1 MKPTTIASLQK
12 CKQDKKRFATITAY
26 DYSFAKLFADEGIN
40 VMLVGDSLGMT
51 VQGHDSTLPVTVADI
66 AYHTAA
72 VRRGAPNCLLLAD
85 LPFMAYATPEQA
97 FENAA
102 TVMRAGANMVKIE
115 GGEWLVETVQML
127 TERAVPV
134 CGHLGLTPQSVN
146 IFGGYK
152 VQGRGDE
159 AGDRLLSDA
168 LALEAAGAQLL
179 VLECVPVELAK
190 RITEALAIPVIGIGA
205 GNVTDG
211 QILVMHDAFGITGGH
226 IPKFAKNF
234 LAETGDIRAA
244 VRQYMAEV
252 ESGVYPGEEHSF
264 PLRSDVVLIIETL
277 PLLRQQIR
285 RLRMEGK
292 RVALVPTM
300 GNLHDG
306 HMKLVDEAKARADV
320 VVVSIFVNPMQFDR
334 PEDLARYPRTLQE
347 DCEKLNKRKVDLVF
361 APSVKEIY
369 PNGTETHTYV
379 DVPGLSTM
387 LEGASRPG
395 HFRGVS
401 TIVSKLFNLVQPD
414 IACFGEKDFQQL
426 ALIRKMVA
434 DMGFD
439 IEIVGVPIMRAK
451 DGLALSSRNGYL
463 TAEQRKIA
471 PGLYKV
477 LSSIA
482 DKLQAGERDL
492 DEIIAIAGQEL
503 NEKGFRSDDIQIRD
517 ADTLLEISENSK
529 RAVILVAA
537 WLGDARLIDNK
548 LVELA

>member
-1 MKPTTIASLQK
+1 M
-12 CKQDKKRFATITAY
+12 
-26 DYSFAKLFADEGIN
+26 
-40 VMLVGDSLGMT
+40 
-51 VQGHDSTLPVTVADI
+51 
-66 AYHTAA
+66 
-72 VRRGAPNCLLLAD
+72 
-85 LPFMAYATPEQA
+85 
-97 FENAA
+97 
-102 TVMRAGANMVKIE
+102 
-115 GGEWLVETVQML
+115 
-127 TERAVPV
+127 
-134 CGHLGLTPQSVN
+134 
-146 IFGGYK
+146 
-152 VQGRGDE
+152 
-159 AGDRLLSDA
+159 
-168 LALEAAGAQLL
+168 
-179 VLECVPVELAK
+179 
-190 RITEALAIPVIGIGA
+190 
-205 GNVTDG
+205 
-211 QILVMHDAFGITGGH
+211 
-226 IPKFAKNF
+226 
-234 LAETGDIRAA
+234 
-244 VRQYMAEV
+244 
-252 ESGVYPGEEHSF
+252 
-264 PLRSDVVLIIETL
+264 LIIETL

-401 TIVSKLFNLVQPD
+401 TIVSKLFNLVHPD

-492 DEIIAIAGQEL
+492 DEIITIAGQEL
-503 NEKGFRSDDIQIRD
+503 NEKGFRADDIQIRD
-517 ADTLLEISENSK
+517 ADTLLEVSENSK

-548 LVELA
+548 IVELV

>member
-1 MKPTTIASLQK
+1 M
-12 CKQDKKRFATITAY
+12 
-26 DYSFAKLFADEGIN
+26 
-40 VMLVGDSLGMT
+40 
-51 VQGHDSTLPVTVADI
+51 
-66 AYHTAA
+66 
-72 VRRGAPNCLLLAD
+72 
-85 LPFMAYATPEQA
+85 
-97 FENAA
+97 
-102 TVMRAGANMVKIE
+102 
-115 GGEWLVETVQML
+115 
-127 TERAVPV
+127 
-134 CGHLGLTPQSVN
+134 
-146 IFGGYK
+146 
-152 VQGRGDE
+152 
-159 AGDRLLSDA
+159 
-168 LALEAAGAQLL
+168 
-179 VLECVPVELAK
+179 
-190 RITEALAIPVIGIGA
+190 
-205 GNVTDG
+205 
-211 QILVMHDAFGITGGH
+211 
-226 IPKFAKNF
+226 
-234 LAETGDIRAA
+234 
-244 VRQYMAEV
+244 
-252 ESGVYPGEEHSF
+252 
-264 PLRSDVVLIIETL
+264 LIIETL

-387 LEGASRPG
+387 LEGASRQG

-492 DEIIAIAGQEL
+492 DEIITIAGQEL
-503 NEKGFRSDDIQIRD
+503 NEKGFRADDIQIRD
-517 ADTLLEISENSK
+517 ADTLLEVSETSK

-548 LVELA
+548 MVELA

>member
-1 MKPTTIASLQK
+1 M
-12 CKQDKKRFATITAY
+12 
-26 DYSFAKLFADEGIN
+26 
-40 VMLVGDSLGMT
+40 
-51 VQGHDSTLPVTVADI
+51 
-66 AYHTAA
+66 
-72 VRRGAPNCLLLAD
+72 
-85 LPFMAYATPEQA
+85 
-97 FENAA
+97 
-102 TVMRAGANMVKIE
+102 
-115 GGEWLVETVQML
+115 
-127 TERAVPV
+127 
-134 CGHLGLTPQSVN
+134 
-146 IFGGYK
+146 
-152 VQGRGDE
+152 
-159 AGDRLLSDA
+159 
-168 LALEAAGAQLL
+168 
-179 VLECVPVELAK
+179 
-190 RITEALAIPVIGIGA
+190 
-205 GNVTDG
+205 
-211 QILVMHDAFGITGGH
+211 
-226 IPKFAKNF
+226 
-234 LAETGDIRAA
+234 
-244 VRQYMAEV
+244 
-252 ESGVYPGEEHSF
+252 
-264 PLRSDVVLIIETL
+264 LIIETL
-277 PLLRQQIR
+277 ALLRQQIR

-503 NEKGFRSDDIQIRD
+503 NEKGFRADDIQIRD
-517 ADTLLEISENSK
+517 ADTLLEVSETSK

-548 LVELA
+548 IVELA

>member
-1 MKPTTIASLQK
+1 M
-12 CKQDKKRFATITAY
+12 
-26 DYSFAKLFADEGIN
+26 
-40 VMLVGDSLGMT
+40 
-51 VQGHDSTLPVTVADI
+51 
-66 AYHTAA
+66 
-72 VRRGAPNCLLLAD
+72 
-85 LPFMAYATPEQA
+85 
-97 FENAA
+97 
-102 TVMRAGANMVKIE
+102 
-115 GGEWLVETVQML
+115 
-127 TERAVPV
+127 
-134 CGHLGLTPQSVN
+134 
-146 IFGGYK
+146 
-152 VQGRGDE
+152 
-159 AGDRLLSDA
+159 
-168 LALEAAGAQLL
+168 
-179 VLECVPVELAK
+179 
-190 RITEALAIPVIGIGA
+190 
-205 GNVTDG
+205 
-211 QILVMHDAFGITGGH
+211 
-226 IPKFAKNF
+226 
-234 LAETGDIRAA
+234 
-244 VRQYMAEV
+244 
-252 ESGVYPGEEHSF
+252 
-264 PLRSDVVLIIETL
+264 LIIETL

-300 GNLHDG
+300 GNLHVG

-503 NEKGFRSDDIQIRD
+503 NEKGFRADDIQIRD
-517 ADTLLEISENSK
+517 ADTLLEVSENSK

-548 LVELA
+548 IVELV

>member
-1 MKPTTIASLQK
+1 M
-12 CKQDKKRFATITAY
+12 
-26 DYSFAKLFADEGIN
+26 
-40 VMLVGDSLGMT
+40 
-51 VQGHDSTLPVTVADI
+51 
-66 AYHTAA
+66 
-72 VRRGAPNCLLLAD
+72 
-85 LPFMAYATPEQA
+85 
-97 FENAA
+97 
-102 TVMRAGANMVKIE
+102 
-115 GGEWLVETVQML
+115 
-127 TERAVPV
+127 
-134 CGHLGLTPQSVN
+134 
-146 IFGGYK
+146 
-152 VQGRGDE
+152 
-159 AGDRLLSDA
+159 
-168 LALEAAGAQLL
+168 
-179 VLECVPVELAK
+179 
-190 RITEALAIPVIGIGA
+190 
-205 GNVTDG
+205 
-211 QILVMHDAFGITGGH
+211 
-226 IPKFAKNF
+226 
-234 LAETGDIRAA
+234 
-244 VRQYMAEV
+244 
-252 ESGVYPGEEHSF
+252 
-264 PLRSDVVLIIETL
+264 LIIETL

-492 DEIIAIAGQEL
+492 DEIITIAGQEL
-503 NEKGFRSDDIQIRD
+503 NEKGFRADDIQIRD
-517 ADTLLEISENSK
+517 ADTLLEVSETSK
-529 RAVILVAA
+529 RVVILVAA

-548 LVELA
+548 MVELA

>member
-1 MKPTTIASLQK
+1 M
-12 CKQDKKRFATITAY
+12 
-26 DYSFAKLFADEGIN
+26 
-40 VMLVGDSLGMT
+40 
-51 VQGHDSTLPVTVADI
+51 
-66 AYHTAA
+66 
-72 VRRGAPNCLLLAD
+72 
-85 LPFMAYATPEQA
+85 
-97 FENAA
+97 
-102 TVMRAGANMVKIE
+102 
-115 GGEWLVETVQML
+115 
-127 TERAVPV
+127 
-134 CGHLGLTPQSVN
+134 
-146 IFGGYK
+146 
-152 VQGRGDE
+152 
-159 AGDRLLSDA
+159 
-168 LALEAAGAQLL
+168 
-179 VLECVPVELAK
+179 
-190 RITEALAIPVIGIGA
+190 
-205 GNVTDG
+205 
-211 QILVMHDAFGITGGH
+211 
-226 IPKFAKNF
+226 
-234 LAETGDIRAA
+234 
-244 VRQYMAEV
+244 
-252 ESGVYPGEEHSF
+252 
-264 PLRSDVVLIIETL
+264 LIIETL

-492 DEIIAIAGQEL
+492 DEIITIAGQQL
-503 NEKGFRSDDIQIRD
+503 NEKGFRADDIQIRD
-517 ADTLLEISENSK
+517 ADTLLEVSENSK

-548 LVELA
+548 IVELV

>member
-1 MKPTTIASLQK
+1 M
-12 CKQDKKRFATITAY
+12 
-26 DYSFAKLFADEGIN
+26 
-40 VMLVGDSLGMT
+40 
-51 VQGHDSTLPVTVADI
+51 
-66 AYHTAA
+66 
-72 VRRGAPNCLLLAD
+72 
-85 LPFMAYATPEQA
+85 
-97 FENAA
+97 
-102 TVMRAGANMVKIE
+102 
-115 GGEWLVETVQML
+115 
-127 TERAVPV
+127 
-134 CGHLGLTPQSVN
+134 
-146 IFGGYK
+146 
-152 VQGRGDE
+152 
-159 AGDRLLSDA
+159 
-168 LALEAAGAQLL
+168 
-179 VLECVPVELAK
+179 
-190 RITEALAIPVIGIGA
+190 
-205 GNVTDG
+205 
-211 QILVMHDAFGITGGH
+211 
-226 IPKFAKNF
+226 
-234 LAETGDIRAA
+234 
-244 VRQYMAEV
+244 
-252 ESGVYPGEEHSF
+252 
-264 PLRSDVVLIIETL
+264 LIIETL

-434 DMGFD
+434 DMGSD

-517 ADTLLEISENSK
+517 ADTLLEVSENSK

>member
-1 MKPTTIASLQK
+1 M
-12 CKQDKKRFATITAY
+12 
-26 DYSFAKLFADEGIN
+26 
-40 VMLVGDSLGMT
+40 
-51 VQGHDSTLPVTVADI
+51 
-66 AYHTAA
+66 
-72 VRRGAPNCLLLAD
+72 
-85 LPFMAYATPEQA
+85 
-97 FENAA
+97 
-102 TVMRAGANMVKIE
+102 
-115 GGEWLVETVQML
+115 
-127 TERAVPV
+127 
-134 CGHLGLTPQSVN
+134 
-146 IFGGYK
+146 
-152 VQGRGDE
+152 
-159 AGDRLLSDA
+159 
-168 LALEAAGAQLL
+168 
-179 VLECVPVELAK
+179 
-190 RITEALAIPVIGIGA
+190 
-205 GNVTDG
+205 
-211 QILVMHDAFGITGGH
+211 
-226 IPKFAKNF
+226 
-234 LAETGDIRAA
+234 
-244 VRQYMAEV
+244 
-252 ESGVYPGEEHSF
+252 
-264 PLRSDVVLIIETL
+264 LIIETL

-492 DEIIAIAGQEL
+492 DEIITIAGQEL
-503 NEKGFRSDDIQIRD
+503 NEKGFRADDIQIRD
-517 ADTLLEISENSK
+517 ADTLLEVSETSK

-537 WLGDARLIDNK
+537 WFGDARLIDNK
-548 LVELA
+548 MVELA

>member
-1 MKPTTIASLQK
+1 M
-12 CKQDKKRFATITAY
+12 
-26 DYSFAKLFADEGIN
+26 
-40 VMLVGDSLGMT
+40 
-51 VQGHDSTLPVTVADI
+51 
-66 AYHTAA
+66 
-72 VRRGAPNCLLLAD
+72 
-85 LPFMAYATPEQA
+85 
-97 FENAA
+97 
-102 TVMRAGANMVKIE
+102 
-115 GGEWLVETVQML
+115 
-127 TERAVPV
+127 
-134 CGHLGLTPQSVN
+134 
-146 IFGGYK
+146 
-152 VQGRGDE
+152 
-159 AGDRLLSDA
+159 
-168 LALEAAGAQLL
+168 
-179 VLECVPVELAK
+179 
-190 RITEALAIPVIGIGA
+190 
-205 GNVTDG
+205 
-211 QILVMHDAFGITGGH
+211 
-226 IPKFAKNF
+226 
-234 LAETGDIRAA
+234 
-244 VRQYMAEV
+244 
-252 ESGVYPGEEHSF
+252 
-264 PLRSDVVLIIETL
+264 LIIETL

-401 TIVSKLFNLVQPD
+401 TIISKLFNLVQPD

-503 NEKGFRSDDIQIRD
+503 NEKGFRADDIQIRD
-517 ADTLLEISENSK
+517 ADTLLEVSENSK

-548 LVELA
+548 MVELA

>member
-1 MKPTTIASLQK
+1 M
-12 CKQDKKRFATITAY
+12 
-26 DYSFAKLFADEGIN
+26 
-40 VMLVGDSLGMT
+40 
-51 VQGHDSTLPVTVADI
+51 
-66 AYHTAA
+66 
-72 VRRGAPNCLLLAD
+72 
-85 LPFMAYATPEQA
+85 
-97 FENAA
+97 
-102 TVMRAGANMVKIE
+102 
-115 GGEWLVETVQML
+115 
-127 TERAVPV
+127 
-134 CGHLGLTPQSVN
+134 
-146 IFGGYK
+146 
-152 VQGRGDE
+152 
-159 AGDRLLSDA
+159 
-168 LALEAAGAQLL
+168 
-179 VLECVPVELAK
+179 
-190 RITEALAIPVIGIGA
+190 
-205 GNVTDG
+205 
-211 QILVMHDAFGITGGH
+211 
-226 IPKFAKNF
+226 
-234 LAETGDIRAA
+234 
-244 VRQYMAEV
+244 
-252 ESGVYPGEEHSF
+252 
-264 PLRSDVVLIIETL
+264 LIIETL

-482 DKLQAGERDL
+482 DKLQAGKRDL
-492 DEIIAIAGQEL
+492 DEIITIAGQEL
-503 NEKGFRSDDIQIRD
+503 NEKGFRADDIQIRD
-517 ADTLLEISENSK
+517 ADTLLEVSETSK

-548 LVELA
+548 MVELA

>member
-1 MKPTTIASLQK
+1 M
-12 CKQDKKRFATITAY
+12 
-26 DYSFAKLFADEGIN
+26 
-40 VMLVGDSLGMT
+40 
-51 VQGHDSTLPVTVADI
+51 
-66 AYHTAA
+66 
-72 VRRGAPNCLLLAD
+72 
-85 LPFMAYATPEQA
+85 
-97 FENAA
+97 
-102 TVMRAGANMVKIE
+102 
-115 GGEWLVETVQML
+115 
-127 TERAVPV
+127 
-134 CGHLGLTPQSVN
+134 
-146 IFGGYK
+146 
-152 VQGRGDE
+152 
-159 AGDRLLSDA
+159 
-168 LALEAAGAQLL
+168 
-179 VLECVPVELAK
+179 
-190 RITEALAIPVIGIGA
+190 
-205 GNVTDG
+205 
-211 QILVMHDAFGITGGH
+211 
-226 IPKFAKNF
+226 
-234 LAETGDIRAA
+234 
-244 VRQYMAEV
+244 
-252 ESGVYPGEEHSF
+252 
-264 PLRSDVVLIIETL
+264 LIIETL

-492 DEIIAIAGQEL
+492 DEIITIAGQEL
-503 NEKGFRSDDIQIRD
+503 NEKGFRAGDIQIRD
-517 ADTLLEISENSK
+517 ADTLLEVSETSK

-548 LVELA
+548 MVELA

>member
-1 MKPTTIASLQK
+1 M
-12 CKQDKKRFATITAY
+12 
-26 DYSFAKLFADEGIN
+26 
-40 VMLVGDSLGMT
+40 
-51 VQGHDSTLPVTVADI
+51 
-66 AYHTAA
+66 
-72 VRRGAPNCLLLAD
+72 
-85 LPFMAYATPEQA
+85 
-97 FENAA
+97 
-102 TVMRAGANMVKIE
+102 
-115 GGEWLVETVQML
+115 
-127 TERAVPV
+127 
-134 CGHLGLTPQSVN
+134 
-146 IFGGYK
+146 
-152 VQGRGDE
+152 
-159 AGDRLLSDA
+159 
-168 LALEAAGAQLL
+168 
-179 VLECVPVELAK
+179 
-190 RITEALAIPVIGIGA
+190 
-205 GNVTDG
+205 
-211 QILVMHDAFGITGGH
+211 
-226 IPKFAKNF
+226 
-234 LAETGDIRAA
+234 
-244 VRQYMAEV
+244 
-252 ESGVYPGEEHSF
+252 
-264 PLRSDVVLIIETL
+264 LIIETL

-320 VVVSIFVNPMQFDR
+320 VVVSIFVNPMQFDH

-439 IEIVGVPIMRAK
+439 IEIIGVPIMRAK

-503 NEKGFRSDDIQIRD
+503 NEKGFRADDIQIRD
-517 ADTLLEISENSK
+517 ADTLLEVSENSK

-548 LVELA
+548 MVELA

>member
-1 MKPTTIASLQK
+1 M
-12 CKQDKKRFATITAY
+12 
-26 DYSFAKLFADEGIN
+26 
-40 VMLVGDSLGMT
+40 
-51 VQGHDSTLPVTVADI
+51 
-66 AYHTAA
+66 
-72 VRRGAPNCLLLAD
+72 
-85 LPFMAYATPEQA
+85 
-97 FENAA
+97 
-102 TVMRAGANMVKIE
+102 
-115 GGEWLVETVQML
+115 
-127 TERAVPV
+127 
-134 CGHLGLTPQSVN
+134 
-146 IFGGYK
+146 
-152 VQGRGDE
+152 
-159 AGDRLLSDA
+159 
-168 LALEAAGAQLL
+168 
-179 VLECVPVELAK
+179 
-190 RITEALAIPVIGIGA
+190 
-205 GNVTDG
+205 
-211 QILVMHDAFGITGGH
+211 
-226 IPKFAKNF
+226 
-234 LAETGDIRAA
+234 
-244 VRQYMAEV
+244 
-252 ESGVYPGEEHSF
+252 
-264 PLRSDVVLIIETL
+264 LIIETL

-471 PGLYKV
+471 PGLYKI

-503 NEKGFRSDDIQIRD
+503 NEKGFRADDIQIRD
-517 ADTLLEISENSK
+517 ADTLLEVSENSK

-548 LVELA
+548 IVELV

>member
-1 MKPTTIASLQK
+1 M
-12 CKQDKKRFATITAY
+12 
-26 DYSFAKLFADEGIN
+26 
-40 VMLVGDSLGMT
+40 
-51 VQGHDSTLPVTVADI
+51 
-66 AYHTAA
+66 
-72 VRRGAPNCLLLAD
+72 
-85 LPFMAYATPEQA
+85 
-97 FENAA
+97 
-102 TVMRAGANMVKIE
+102 
-115 GGEWLVETVQML
+115 
-127 TERAVPV
+127 
-134 CGHLGLTPQSVN
+134 
-146 IFGGYK
+146 
-152 VQGRGDE
+152 
-159 AGDRLLSDA
+159 
-168 LALEAAGAQLL
+168 
-179 VLECVPVELAK
+179 
-190 RITEALAIPVIGIGA
+190 
-205 GNVTDG
+205 
-211 QILVMHDAFGITGGH
+211 
-226 IPKFAKNF
+226 
-234 LAETGDIRAA
+234 
-244 VRQYMAEV
+244 
-252 ESGVYPGEEHSF
+252 
-264 PLRSDVVLIIETL
+264 LIIETL

-451 DGLALSSRNGYL
+451 DGLALSSRNCYL

-492 DEIIAIAGQEL
+492 DEIITIAGQEL
-503 NEKGFRSDDIQIRD
+503 NEKGFRADDIQIRD
-517 ADTLLEISENSK
+517 ADTLLEVSENSK

-548 LVELA
+548 IVELV

>member
-1 MKPTTIASLQK
+1 M
-12 CKQDKKRFATITAY
+12 
-26 DYSFAKLFADEGIN
+26 
-40 VMLVGDSLGMT
+40 
-51 VQGHDSTLPVTVADI
+51 
-66 AYHTAA
+66 
-72 VRRGAPNCLLLAD
+72 
-85 LPFMAYATPEQA
+85 
-97 FENAA
+97 
-102 TVMRAGANMVKIE
+102 
-115 GGEWLVETVQML
+115 
-127 TERAVPV
+127 
-134 CGHLGLTPQSVN
+134 
-146 IFGGYK
+146 
-152 VQGRGDE
+152 
-159 AGDRLLSDA
+159 
-168 LALEAAGAQLL
+168 
-179 VLECVPVELAK
+179 
-190 RITEALAIPVIGIGA
+190 
-205 GNVTDG
+205 
-211 QILVMHDAFGITGGH
+211 
-226 IPKFAKNF
+226 
-234 LAETGDIRAA
+234 
-244 VRQYMAEV
+244 
-252 ESGVYPGEEHSF
+252 
-264 PLRSDVVLIIETL
+264 LIIETL

-503 NEKGFRSDDIQIRD
+503 NEKGFRADDIQIRD
-517 ADTLLEISENSK
+517 ADTLLEVSETSK
-529 RAVILVAA
+529 RDVILVAA
-537 WLGDARLIDNK
+537 CLGDARLIDNK
-548 LVELA
+548 MVELA

>member
-1 MKPTTIASLQK
+1 M
-12 CKQDKKRFATITAY
+12 
-26 DYSFAKLFADEGIN
+26 
-40 VMLVGDSLGMT
+40 
-51 VQGHDSTLPVTVADI
+51 
-66 AYHTAA
+66 
-72 VRRGAPNCLLLAD
+72 
-85 LPFMAYATPEQA
+85 
-97 FENAA
+97 
-102 TVMRAGANMVKIE
+102 
-115 GGEWLVETVQML
+115 
-127 TERAVPV
+127 
-134 CGHLGLTPQSVN
+134 
-146 IFGGYK
+146 
-152 VQGRGDE
+152 
-159 AGDRLLSDA
+159 
-168 LALEAAGAQLL
+168 
-179 VLECVPVELAK
+179 
-190 RITEALAIPVIGIGA
+190 
-205 GNVTDG
+205 
-211 QILVMHDAFGITGGH
+211 
-226 IPKFAKNF
+226 
-234 LAETGDIRAA
+234 
-244 VRQYMAEV
+244 
-252 ESGVYPGEEHSF
+252 
-264 PLRSDVVLIIETL
+264 LIIETL

-451 DGLALSSRNGYL
+451 DGLVLSSRNGYL

-492 DEIIAIAGQEL
+492 DEIITIAGQEL
-503 NEKGFRSDDIQIRD
+503 NEKGFRADDIQIRD
-517 ADTLLEISENSK
+517 ADTLLEVSETSK

-548 LVELA
+548 MVELA

>member
-1 MKPTTIASLQK
+1 M
-12 CKQDKKRFATITAY
+12 
-26 DYSFAKLFADEGIN
+26 
-40 VMLVGDSLGMT
+40 
-51 VQGHDSTLPVTVADI
+51 
-66 AYHTAA
+66 
-72 VRRGAPNCLLLAD
+72 
-85 LPFMAYATPEQA
+85 
-97 FENAA
+97 
-102 TVMRAGANMVKIE
+102 
-115 GGEWLVETVQML
+115 
-127 TERAVPV
+127 
-134 CGHLGLTPQSVN
+134 
-146 IFGGYK
+146 
-152 VQGRGDE
+152 
-159 AGDRLLSDA
+159 
-168 LALEAAGAQLL
+168 
-179 VLECVPVELAK
+179 
-190 RITEALAIPVIGIGA
+190 
-205 GNVTDG
+205 
-211 QILVMHDAFGITGGH
+211 
-226 IPKFAKNF
+226 
-234 LAETGDIRAA
+234 
-244 VRQYMAEV
+244 
-252 ESGVYPGEEHSF
+252 
-264 PLRSDVVLIIETL
+264 LIIETL

-471 PGLYKV
+471 PSLYKV

-503 NEKGFRSDDIQIRD
+503 NEKGFRADDIQIRD
-517 ADTLLEISENSK
+517 ADTLLEVSETSK

-548 LVELA
+548 IVELA

>member
-1 MKPTTIASLQK
+1 M
-12 CKQDKKRFATITAY
+12 
-26 DYSFAKLFADEGIN
+26 
-40 VMLVGDSLGMT
+40 
-51 VQGHDSTLPVTVADI
+51 
-66 AYHTAA
+66 
-72 VRRGAPNCLLLAD
+72 
-85 LPFMAYATPEQA
+85 
-97 FENAA
+97 
-102 TVMRAGANMVKIE
+102 
-115 GGEWLVETVQML
+115 
-127 TERAVPV
+127 
-134 CGHLGLTPQSVN
+134 
-146 IFGGYK
+146 
-152 VQGRGDE
+152 
-159 AGDRLLSDA
+159 
-168 LALEAAGAQLL
+168 
-179 VLECVPVELAK
+179 
-190 RITEALAIPVIGIGA
+190 
-205 GNVTDG
+205 
-211 QILVMHDAFGITGGH
+211 
-226 IPKFAKNF
+226 
-234 LAETGDIRAA
+234 
-244 VRQYMAEV
+244 
-252 ESGVYPGEEHSF
+252 
-264 PLRSDVVLIIETL
+264 LIIETL
-277 PLLRQQIR
+277 PLLRQQIL

-492 DEIIAIAGQEL
+492 DEIITIAGQEL
-503 NEKGFRSDDIQIRD
+503 NEKGFRADVIQIRD
-517 ADTLLEISENSK
+517 ADTLLEVSETSK

-548 LVELA
+548 MVELA

>member
-1 MKPTTIASLQK
+1 M
-12 CKQDKKRFATITAY
+12 
-26 DYSFAKLFADEGIN
+26 
-40 VMLVGDSLGMT
+40 
-51 VQGHDSTLPVTVADI
+51 
-66 AYHTAA
+66 
-72 VRRGAPNCLLLAD
+72 
-85 LPFMAYATPEQA
+85 
-97 FENAA
+97 
-102 TVMRAGANMVKIE
+102 
-115 GGEWLVETVQML
+115 
-127 TERAVPV
+127 
-134 CGHLGLTPQSVN
+134 
-146 IFGGYK
+146 
-152 VQGRGDE
+152 
-159 AGDRLLSDA
+159 
-168 LALEAAGAQLL
+168 
-179 VLECVPVELAK
+179 
-190 RITEALAIPVIGIGA
+190 
-205 GNVTDG
+205 
-211 QILVMHDAFGITGGH
+211 
-226 IPKFAKNF
+226 
-234 LAETGDIRAA
+234 
-244 VRQYMAEV
+244 
-252 ESGVYPGEEHSF
+252 
-264 PLRSDVVLIIETL
+264 LIIETL

-463 TAEQRKIA
+463 TVEQRKIA

-492 DEIIAIAGQEL
+492 DEIITIAGQEL
-503 NEKGFRSDDIQIRD
+503 NEKGFRADDIQIRD
-517 ADTLLEISENSK
+517 ADTLLEVSETSK

-548 LVELA
+548 MVELA

>member
-1 MKPTTIASLQK
+1 M
-12 CKQDKKRFATITAY
+12 
-26 DYSFAKLFADEGIN
+26 
-40 VMLVGDSLGMT
+40 
-51 VQGHDSTLPVTVADI
+51 
-66 AYHTAA
+66 
-72 VRRGAPNCLLLAD
+72 
-85 LPFMAYATPEQA
+85 
-97 FENAA
+97 
-102 TVMRAGANMVKIE
+102 
-115 GGEWLVETVQML
+115 
-127 TERAVPV
+127 
-134 CGHLGLTPQSVN
+134 
-146 IFGGYK
+146 
-152 VQGRGDE
+152 
-159 AGDRLLSDA
+159 
-168 LALEAAGAQLL
+168 
-179 VLECVPVELAK
+179 
-190 RITEALAIPVIGIGA
+190 
-205 GNVTDG
+205 
-211 QILVMHDAFGITGGH
+211 
-226 IPKFAKNF
+226 
-234 LAETGDIRAA
+234 
-244 VRQYMAEV
+244 
-252 ESGVYPGEEHSF
+252 
-264 PLRSDVVLIIETL
+264 LIIETL

-482 DKLQAGERDL
+482 DKLQVGERDL
-492 DEIIAIAGQEL
+492 DEIITIAGREL
-503 NEKGFRSDDIQIRD
+503 NEKGFRADDIQIRD
-517 ADTLLEISENSK
+517 ADTLLEVSETSK

-548 LVELA
+548 IVELA

>member
-1 MKPTTIASLQK
+1 M
-12 CKQDKKRFATITAY
+12 
-26 DYSFAKLFADEGIN
+26 
-40 VMLVGDSLGMT
+40 
-51 VQGHDSTLPVTVADI
+51 
-66 AYHTAA
+66 
-72 VRRGAPNCLLLAD
+72 
-85 LPFMAYATPEQA
+85 
-97 FENAA
+97 
-102 TVMRAGANMVKIE
+102 
-115 GGEWLVETVQML
+115 
-127 TERAVPV
+127 
-134 CGHLGLTPQSVN
+134 
-146 IFGGYK
+146 
-152 VQGRGDE
+152 
-159 AGDRLLSDA
+159 
-168 LALEAAGAQLL
+168 
-179 VLECVPVELAK
+179 
-190 RITEALAIPVIGIGA
+190 
-205 GNVTDG
+205 
-211 QILVMHDAFGITGGH
+211 
-226 IPKFAKNF
+226 
-234 LAETGDIRAA
+234 
-244 VRQYMAEV
+244 
-252 ESGVYPGEEHSF
+252 
-264 PLRSDVVLIIETL
+264 LIIETL

-300 GNLHDG
+300 GNLHDV

-492 DEIIAIAGQEL
+492 DEIITIAGQEL
-503 NEKGFRSDDIQIRD
+503 NEKGFRADDIQIRD
-517 ADTLLEISENSK
+517 ADTLLEVSETSK

-548 LVELA
+548 MVELA

>member
-1 MKPTTIASLQK
+1 M
-12 CKQDKKRFATITAY
+12 
-26 DYSFAKLFADEGIN
+26 
-40 VMLVGDSLGMT
+40 
-51 VQGHDSTLPVTVADI
+51 
-66 AYHTAA
+66 
-72 VRRGAPNCLLLAD
+72 
-85 LPFMAYATPEQA
+85 
-97 FENAA
+97 
-102 TVMRAGANMVKIE
+102 
-115 GGEWLVETVQML
+115 
-127 TERAVPV
+127 
-134 CGHLGLTPQSVN
+134 
-146 IFGGYK
+146 
-152 VQGRGDE
+152 
-159 AGDRLLSDA
+159 
-168 LALEAAGAQLL
+168 
-179 VLECVPVELAK
+179 
-190 RITEALAIPVIGIGA
+190 
-205 GNVTDG
+205 
-211 QILVMHDAFGITGGH
+211 
-226 IPKFAKNF
+226 
-234 LAETGDIRAA
+234 
-244 VRQYMAEV
+244 
-252 ESGVYPGEEHSF
+252 
-264 PLRSDVVLIIETL
+264 LIIETL

-334 PEDLARYPRTLQE
+334 PVDLARYPRTLQE

-492 DEIIAIAGQEL
+492 DEIITIAGQEL
-503 NEKGFRSDDIQIRD
+503 NEKGFRADDIQIRD
-517 ADTLLEISENSK
+517 ADTLLEVSETSK

-548 LVELA
+548 MVELA

>member
-1 MKPTTIASLQK
+1 
-12 CKQDKKRFATITAY
+12 
-26 DYSFAKLFADEGIN
+26 
-40 VMLVGDSLGMT
+40 MLM
-51 VQGHDSTLPVTVADI
+51 
-66 AYHTAA
+66 
-72 VRRGAPNCLLLAD
+72 
-85 LPFMAYATPEQA
+85 
-97 FENAA
+97 
-102 TVMRAGANMVKIE
+102 
-115 GGEWLVETVQML
+115 
-127 TERAVPV
+127 
-134 CGHLGLTPQSVN
+134 
-146 IFGGYK
+146 
-152 VQGRGDE
+152 
-159 AGDRLLSDA
+159 
-168 LALEAAGAQLL
+168 
-179 VLECVPVELAK
+179 
-190 RITEALAIPVIGIGA
+190 
-205 GNVTDG
+205 
-211 QILVMHDAFGITGGH
+211 
-226 IPKFAKNF
+226 
-234 LAETGDIRAA
+234 
-244 VRQYMAEV
+244 
-252 ESGVYPGEEHSF
+252 
-264 PLRSDVVLIIETL
+264 IETL

-439 IEIVGVPIMRAK
+439 IEIVGVPIMRAP

-517 ADTLLEISENSK
+517 ADTLLEVSENSK

>member
-1 MKPTTIASLQK
+1 M
-12 CKQDKKRFATITAY
+12 
-26 DYSFAKLFADEGIN
+26 
-40 VMLVGDSLGMT
+40 
-51 VQGHDSTLPVTVADI
+51 
-66 AYHTAA
+66 
-72 VRRGAPNCLLLAD
+72 
-85 LPFMAYATPEQA
+85 
-97 FENAA
+97 
-102 TVMRAGANMVKIE
+102 
-115 GGEWLVETVQML
+115 
-127 TERAVPV
+127 
-134 CGHLGLTPQSVN
+134 
-146 IFGGYK
+146 
-152 VQGRGDE
+152 
-159 AGDRLLSDA
+159 
-168 LALEAAGAQLL
+168 
-179 VLECVPVELAK
+179 
-190 RITEALAIPVIGIGA
+190 
-205 GNVTDG
+205 
-211 QILVMHDAFGITGGH
+211 
-226 IPKFAKNF
+226 
-234 LAETGDIRAA
+234 
-244 VRQYMAEV
+244 
-252 ESGVYPGEEHSF
+252 
-264 PLRSDVVLIIETL
+264 LIIETL

-482 DKLQAGERDL
+482 DNLQAGERDL
-492 DEIIAIAGQEL
+492 DEIITIAGQEL
-503 NEKGFRSDDIQIRD
+503 NEKGFRADDIQIRD
-517 ADTLLEISENSK
+517 ADTLLEVSETSK

-548 LVELA
+548 MVELA